1 MKNDSE
7 WESARKYF
15 YAVRAQYVGL
25 IGKPGVSVTFA
36 LEHVFVPLQQR
47 YESGER
53 TDYLHDEM
61 MAVK

>member
-1 MKNDSE
+1 MRYLLDILLI
-7 WESARKYF
+7 
-15 YAVRAQYVGL
+15 AQALAYVGL